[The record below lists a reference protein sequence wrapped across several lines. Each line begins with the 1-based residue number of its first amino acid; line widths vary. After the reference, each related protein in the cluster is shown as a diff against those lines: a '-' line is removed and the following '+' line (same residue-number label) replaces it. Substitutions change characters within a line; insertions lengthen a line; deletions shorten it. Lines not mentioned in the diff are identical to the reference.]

1 MRPSHQ
7 VPGTLPTSFRFPP
20 AAGAQAQAEITP
32 PVWEG
37 STKSKKPGSRSASG
51 NRSLIPTLGR
61 GKSACSIKFGS
72 ASQLRQGAP
81 IAPAPGH
88 SSAVAEACSGRPRGR
103 APTGSWHSTPRD
115 AGGSQFTPSRRERRP
130 GLQRLCRALQEQ
142 RQRLQGR
149 PRPAPTPL
157 ASKMLQVFPE
167 RKPNPLQDA
176 NFCSRLFFW

>member
-1 MRPSHQ
+1 MGRLGGPSVVGNSLIHLYQ
-7 VPGTLPTSFRFPP
+7 LSSWPCLPP
-20 AAGAQAQAEITP
+20 AWLLAM
-32 PVWEG
+32 
-37 STKSKKPGSRSASG
+37 S
-51 NRSLIPTLGR
+51 SLAWGWR
-61 GKSACSIKFGS
+61 
-72 ASQLRQGAP
+72 LRGAP

-88 SSAVAEACSGRPRGR
+88 SSAVAEARSGRPGGR

-149 PRPAPTPL
+149 PRPAPTPS

-176 NFCSRLFFW
+176 NLCSRLVFW